1 MLKPAVVTENIAK
14 RNQSKYDFV
23 KVRVWV
29 EDHVYVLSRYLVC
42 RALVSTKINAKDAVQ
57 ISLDL
62 KRTLVDLELRD
73 IMQEEFEDFLYKTMI
88 VFGYGEAHIAR
99 YRMMT
104 TFHRTRVPL
113 LIIMAGTACISKSTL
128 ATKLADRLNLSSVL
142 QTDLIFELMC
152 NFSGRS
158 QTLYTDTKF
167 PHSDAM
173 LEEYTKDCEIVRKG
187 VQSDIDKCLKEGKS
201 LIIEGFHI
209 DPRLYHQEIQTQ
221 AMDLIN
227 KAGCSGIVL
236 PFLLT
241 LDEKNHAEFLH
252 NSPDPRYHSS
262 NASDGFENLRN
273 VQSYLID
280 QVNGLPSKSFTE
292 IPVNLH
298 SFHETL
304 DIMHDIVLDKINEV
318 YKMNNGNLI

>member
-1 MLKPAVVTENIAK
+1 MNIF
-14 RNQSKYDFV
+14 R
-23 KVRVWV
+23 R
-29 EDHVYVLSRYLVC
+29 
-42 RALVSTKINAKDAVQ
+42 
-57 ISLDL
+57 
-62 KRTLVDLELRD
+62 
-73 IMQEEFEDFLYKTMI
+73 
-88 VFGYGEAHIAR
+88 
-99 YRMMT
+99 
-104 TFHRTRVPL
+104 
-113 LIIMAGTACISKSTL
+113 
-128 ATKLADRLNLSSVL
+128 
-142 QTDLIFELMC
+142 
-152 NFSGRS
+152 RS